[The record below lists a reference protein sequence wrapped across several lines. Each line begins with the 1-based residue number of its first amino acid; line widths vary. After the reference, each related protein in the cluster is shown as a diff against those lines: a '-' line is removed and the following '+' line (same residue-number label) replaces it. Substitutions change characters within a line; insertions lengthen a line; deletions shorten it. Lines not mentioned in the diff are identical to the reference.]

1 MENQFVSEQNRFAI
15 ISGLI
20 LLVGCL
26 GGLTVGMG
34 AINNVFTLMLVV
46 FPTMTTLSLLLAVA
60 PMVWIARVAL
70 ATVFV
75 DAVSLVYFLL

>member
-1 MENQFVSEQNRFAI
+1 
-15 ISGLI
+15 
-20 LLVGCL
+20 
-26 GGLTVGMG
+26 MG

-75 DAVSLVYFLL
+75 DAVLLVYFLL